1 MAEPWRSMRQVVTLG
16 NLVGRVERLEICCTR
31 CPRRGRVML
40 DKLIAEHG
48 AGMDLPQLG
57 TVLATDCPKA
67 QATRPR
73 FQKAWPIAA
82 SRGRLARRYT
92 DL

>member
-1 MAEPWRSMRQVVTLG
+1 MRQVVALG
-16 NLVGRVERLEICCTR
+16 NLVGRVERLEIRCTR

-57 TVLATDCPKA
+57 TVLAADCPRA
-67 QATRPR
+67 QATSPAERCFVIFPQLLDLPPARP
-73 FQKAWPIAA
+73 AA
-82 SRGRLARRYT
+82 R
-92 DL
+92 